1 MYSHKGAADTGGKR
15 IPYTTVFRSHL
26 KTKMAIIG
34 LTNYHI
40 VTQGTSSP
48 EVINLR
54 KHIKGKVKVKRG
66 IHTHSYKNIPSLN
79 SDLPNLI
86 YNDPFSILIVN
97 GTWVILDA
105 MLRFNSKTKFEL
117 RFTFAVKLTSCLFS
131 FRLICIILFAKLYYL

>member
-1 MYSHKGAADTGGKR
+1 
-15 IPYTTVFRSHL
+15 
-26 KTKMAIIG
+26 MAIDKNG
-34 LTNYHI
+34 YNWLNKLSYCHT
-40 VTQGTSSP
+40 GEPKTSSP

-97 GTWVILDA
+97 GTWVILDHDA